1 MIRIIFENGELMDC
15 DNIEKIFMEES
26 DHDNKVTI
34 VGKLLPI
41 GEQEEKNLCESCSN
55 ANECCQF
62 QSGIKRSVCAFYKE
76 GTK

>member
-1 MIRIIFENGELMDC
+1 MIRIIFENGELMEC
-15 DNIEKIFMEES
+15 DNIEKIFIEES

-55 ANECCQF
+55 GSCPF
-62 QSGIKRSVCAFYKE
+62 QGCINRSVCVFYREEFK
-76 GTK
+76 

>member
-1 MIRIIFENGELMDC
+1 MIRIIFENGEIMDC

-41 GEQEEKNLCESCSN
+41 GEQEEKSLCESCSN
-55 ANECCQF
+55 EFCQF
-62 QSGIKRSVCAFYKE
+62 QGCIKRSVCAFYKE
-76 GTK
+76 GINE